1 MMKTFIVTEEKMRAA
16 KSYMPL
22 KMKEE
27 LAEQIADLCLVPMKT
42 AEQNRA
48 GEKLLAMPNLR
59 AEDMAR
65 KNILLMNTFLG
76 FYFDI
81 QIDEKKDSYDLYDF
95 YCGGNIINQIE
106 RFKSHPELKN
116 KSFDLLSDFK
126 EFKKMVETEI
136 FNIRANWNDP
146 IGRFTAA
153 VQILST
159 PDNIKELLGELQRTS
174 DEYTEALH
182 KQKKI
187 MAGDGEND

>member
-1 MMKTFIVTEEKMRAA
+1 MRAA